1 MKKTL
6 SLVLIGS
13 VAGAL
18 QLAASTETT
27 PRAAS
32 APIVAPSPLAAPGP
46 APIGTLSRMAVTLRA
61 EPLAEDVG
69 QIMTVTAP
77 AGDGRLF
84 LIERQGGFC

>member
-32 APIVAPSPLAAPGP
+32 APIVAPS
-46 APIGTLSRMAVTLRA
+46 PIGTLSRMAVTLRA